1 MLNFNSGLLNKPVI
15 AIKTSSSALAKL
27 TNAAVAKV
35 NGTLVRIAAAD
46 LPALTTAAS
55 LANGEKNVVL
65 FVTDS
70 AGTVTNLYGTKST
83 TYAGIAF
90 PTVDLT
96 TKTLLGG
103 ILITAAAT
111 FTGGTTALDAANITV
126 DYFDVDNL
134 PQTRYAL

>member
-1 MLNFNSGLLNKPVI
+1 MLNLNSVLLNKPVI
-15 AIKTSSSALAKL
+15 AIKTGSSALAKL

-55 LANGEKNVVL
+55 LASGDKNVVL
-65 FVTDS
+65 FVTDN

-83 TYAGIAF
+83 TYAGIVF
-90 PTVDLT
+90 PTVANTLT
-96 TKTLLGG
+96 VLGG
-103 ILITAAAT
+103 IVITAAAT

-126 DYFDVDNL
+126 DYFDADNL
-134 PQTRYAL
+134 AQSRFAL

>member
-27 TNAAVAKV
+27 TNAALVKF
-35 NGTLVRIAAAD
+35 NGTLIRIAAAD

-55 LANGEKNVVL
+55 LANGEKNVVV

-70 AGTVTNLYGTKST
+70 AGTVSNLYGTKST
-83 TYAGIAF
+83 TYAGIVF
-90 PTVDLT
+90 PTVNQNT
-96 TKTLLGG
+96 QVVLGAA
-103 ILITAAAT
+103 LITAGAT

-126 DYFDVDNL
+126 DYFDADNL
-134 PQTRYAL
+134 PQSRFAL